1 MTGRLEGKVAAITG
15 ASSGF
20 GEGAARRFVA
30 EGARV
35 ALGDIQDDKGQALA
49 DELGDNAIYVHCD
62 VTVENDVAAL
72 VDAAA
77 EGFGQLDVMYNNAG
91 IVGAVGP
98 FDTHPSDEWKATL
111 DVHINGVFY
120 GVKHAARV
128 MKPRGTGSI
137 VSMASTAAVFG
148 GLGPH
153 AYTAAKH
160 AVVGITKAAAAELG
174 HHGIRANA
182 IGPAGMATPMV
193 AAFQFGDP
201 SKVDEVAA
209 ELALTSPLKGRAGL
223 AEDVVNAAL
232 FLASDE
238 AGYVSGHTLMID
250 AGATVGAMPEA
261 SPLFQQHAPMIREA
275 GNTGL

>member
-1 MTGRLEGKVAAITG
+1 MAGRLEGKVAAITG

-30 EGARV
+30 EGAKV
-35 ALGDIQDDKGQALA
+35 ALGDIQDDKGQAIA
-49 DELGDNAIYVHCD
+49 DELGDDAIYVHCN
-62 VTVENDVAAL
+62 VTVEDEVAGL
-72 VDAAA
+72 IDAAVSA
-77 EGFGQLDVMYNNAG
+77 FGQLDIMYNNAG
-91 IVGAVGP
+91 IIGAVGP
-98 FDTHPSDEWKATL
+98 FDTHPADEWKATL
-111 DVHINGVFY
+111 DVHVNGVFY

-174 HHGIRANA
+174 HYGIRANA

-193 AAFQFGDP
+193 AAFQFGDA

-209 ELALTSPLKGRAGL
+209 ELALASPLKGRAGL
-223 AEDVVNAAL
+223 VEDVVNAAL

-238 AGYVSGHTLMID
+238 AGYISGHTLMTD
-250 AGATVGAMPEA
+250 AGATIGAVPEGTA
-261 SPLFQQHAPMIREA
+261 FTEHIPMLREA
-275 GNTGL
+275 GKTGL

>member
-1 MTGRLEGKVAAITG
+1 MAGRLEGKVAAITG

-30 EGARV
+30 EGAKV

-49 DELGDNAIYVHCD
+49 DELGDDAIYVHCD
-62 VTVENDVAAL
+62 VTVEDEVAAL
-72 VDAAA
+72 VDAAVSA
-77 EGFGQLDVMYNNAG
+77 FGQLDIMYNNAG
-91 IVGAVGP
+91 IIGAVGP
-98 FDTHPSDEWKATL
+98 FDTHLAEEWKATL
-111 DVHINGVFY
+111 DVHVNGVFY

-148 GLGPH
+148 GVGPH

-174 HHGIRANA
+174 HYGIRANA

-193 AAFQFGDP
+193 AAFQLGDA
-201 SKVDEVAA
+201 SKIDEMAA
-209 ELALTSPLKGRAGL
+209 ELALVSPLKGRAGL

-238 AGYVSGHTLMID
+238 AGYISGHTLMTD
-250 AGATVGAMPEA
+250 AGATIGAVPEGTA
-261 SPLFQQHAPMIREA
+261 FTEHIPMLREA
-275 GNTGL
+275 GKTGL